1 MLARPGFPP
10 PIRPSYLQALGHNSL
25 HGPTVLLR
33 FQTGHTSNRPA
44 HDLLWTNRK
53 ALVFPPSVFR
63 PRCRDTE
70 IPTPTCLSVAFTAF
84 ALVSSHIF
92 LLGWITRYHTMA
104 NGTFFVSWE
113 LWQQMTFVLAMGI
126 AFVFLVGLMKLWWM
140 NRHMKKIEELDA
152 EKQVRTAQM
161 RRSGVSTNN
170 RRSRLGSEIPFGVK
184 ALESGVEV
192 DGVWVARMASLASRP
207 PDRKWSSKRKIKTPV
222 LIVDD
227 ASSSRRSGRGSVRA
241 GRITRREIIKPSA
254 QTGKK
259 LESLP
264 ILEGEFQLDGSGANH
279 RQPVN
284 HVDHEETRSPTREGR
299 GGQSGHFGP
308 LGRIQRSLKKMTSSE
323 SWNEQQKKQLGGQ
336 EAIEFRINAQA
347 RKPQRFYPQAAT
359 PTAPVRGMP
368 SQQSIP
374 QRKSSLHSNSDRL
387 PAEAAASGPS
397 GISGT
402 QTTRQPTTA
411 PRSRGPSHQ
420 TSRSSSI
427 SSGESFRTSIE
438 ELKEFA
444 PHSRAPPLEHHPV
457 FSSSDLTQASGEE
470 LTFGRRR
477 SRRSS
482 QRGHARHSSSED
494 RSTIH
499 DQQQH
504 DAASQLAPAT
514 ALRYPPN
521 SSRSAA
527 YIQQP
532 RPQSFT
538 SDQQPKTIG
547 ATSSAAQPSPTF
559 GPSDS

>member
-1 MLARPGFPP
+1 
-10 PIRPSYLQALGHNSL
+10 
-25 HGPTVLLR
+25 
-33 FQTGHTSNRPA
+33 
-44 HDLLWTNRK
+44 
-53 ALVFPPSVFR
+53 
-63 PRCRDTE
+63 
-70 IPTPTCLSVAFTAF
+70 
-84 ALVSSHIF
+84 
-92 LLGWITRYHTMA
+92 MA

-126 AFVFLVGLMKLWWM
+126 VFVFLVGLMKLWWM

-152 EKQVRTAQM
+152 EKQVRTAQI
-161 RRSGVSTNN
+161 RRSGLPTNN
-170 RRSRLGSEIPFGVK
+170 RRSRVGSEIPFGVK

-192 DGVWVARMASLASRP
+192 DGVWVARMASLASQP
-207 PDRKWSSKRKIKTPV
+207 PGRKWTSKRKMKTPA
-222 LIVDD
+222 LNVDD
-227 ASSSRRSGRGSVRA
+227 AGSSGGLGRGSVRA
-241 GRITRREIIKPSA
+241 GRITRREIVKPST

-264 ILEGEFQLDGSGANH
+264 IPEGELQSNGSGANH

-284 HVDHEETRSPTREGR
+284 HMDHEEAKSPTHEGR
-299 GGQSGHFGP
+299 GGQSGHLGP

-347 RKPQRFYPQAAT
+347 RKPRRFYPQSAT

-368 SQQSIP
+368 GQQSIP
-374 QRKSSLHSNSDRL
+374 QRRSSLHSNSDRS
-387 PAEAAASGPS
+387 PAEAATSGR
-397 GISGT
+397 GGVSGT
-402 QTTRQPTTA
+402 QPTRQPTTA
-411 PRSRGPSHQ
+411 PRSHEPRHQ

-427 SSGESFRTSIE
+427 SSVESFSTSIE

-444 PHSRAPPLEHHPV
+444 PRSRPPPLEHHPV

-470 LTFGRRR
+470 LTLGRRR

-499 DQQQH
+499 DQQQP
-504 DAASQLAPAT
+504 DAASQSAPAT

-532 RPQSFT
+532 RPQSFA
-538 SDQQPKTIG
+538 SDQQPRTIG
-547 ATSSAAQPSPTF
+547 GTCSAAQPSPTF
-559 GPSDS
+559 GPSDSYINTSTRKVNSNFEILPAGTFRQPEQHAPEEPASTCASVRSSFESQRSGRRKLQKKRTSSSYSK

>member
-1 MLARPGFPP
+1 
-10 PIRPSYLQALGHNSL
+10 
-25 HGPTVLLR
+25 
-33 FQTGHTSNRPA
+33 
-44 HDLLWTNRK
+44 
-53 ALVFPPSVFR
+53 
-63 PRCRDTE
+63 
-70 IPTPTCLSVAFTAF
+70 
-84 ALVSSHIF
+84 
-92 LLGWITRYHTMA
+92 MA

-161 RRSGVSTNN
+161 RRSGVSTSN
-170 RRSRLGSEIPFGVK
+170 RRSRIGSEIPFGVK

-241 GRITRREIIKPSA
+241 GRITRREIIRPSA

-264 ILEGEFQLDGSGANH
+264 ILEGEPQSDGSGANH

-284 HVDHEETRSPTREGR
+284 HVDHEEAWTPTREGR
-299 GGQSGHFGP
+299 GGQSGHLGP

-359 PTAPVRGMP
+359 STAPVRGMS

-374 QRKSSLHSNSDRL
+374 QRKSSLHSNSDGHR
-387 PAEAAASGPS
+387 AEAAASGPS

-402 QTTRQPTTA
+402 QPTRQPTTA
-411 PRSRGPSHQ
+411 PRSHGPSHQ

-444 PHSRAPPLEHHPV
+444 PRSRAPPLEHHPV

-514 ALRYPPN
+514 VLRYPPN

-532 RPQSFT
+532 RPQSFA
-538 SDQQPKTIG
+538 SDQQPRIIG
-547 ATSSAAQPSPTF
+547 GTSSAAQPSPTF

>member
-1 MLARPGFPP
+1 
-10 PIRPSYLQALGHNSL
+10 
-25 HGPTVLLR
+25 
-33 FQTGHTSNRPA
+33 
-44 HDLLWTNRK
+44 
-53 ALVFPPSVFR
+53 
-63 PRCRDTE
+63 
-70 IPTPTCLSVAFTAF
+70 
-84 ALVSSHIF
+84 
-92 LLGWITRYHTMA
+92 MA
-104 NGTFFVSWE
+104 NGTFFASWE

-126 AFVFLVGLMKLWWM
+126 ALVFLIGLMKLWWT

-161 RRSGVSTNN
+161 RRSGLSAN
-170 RRSRLGSEIPFGVK
+170 RRSRLGNEIPFGVK

-192 DGVWVARMASLASRP
+192 EGVWVARMASLASRP

-222 LIVDD
+222 LGLDD
-227 ASSSRRSGRGSVRA
+227 ANSSRRSGRGSVRA
-241 GRITRREIIKPSA
+241 GRITRRDIIRPSA

-264 ILEGEFQLDGSGANH
+264 FPEAESQSNASSANH
-279 RQPVN
+279 RHP
-284 HVDHEETRSPTREGR
+284 VDHMDHGEARSPTQED
-299 GGQSGHFGP
+299 SVVHSEHIGP

-323 SWNEQQKKQLGGQ
+323 SWTAQEKKQLGGQ
-336 EAIEFRINAQA
+336 EAIEFRMNAQA

-368 SQQSIP
+368 SHQPIP
-374 QRKSSLHSNSDRL
+374 QRTSSLRSNSDRS
-387 PAEAAASGPS
+387 PAEAAMSGSSEASGTKPS
-397 GISGT
+397 HRS
-402 QTTRQPTTA
+402 TTA
-411 PRSRGPSHQ
+411 PRSNEQRHHPSRASS
-420 TSRSSSI
+420 TSSA
-427 SSGESFRTSIE
+427 ESFDTSFE

-444 PHSRAPPLEHHPV
+444 PRSRPPPLEHHPV
-457 FSSSDLTQASGEE
+457 FSSSDQPQAPSE

-482 QRGHARHSSSED
+482 MQNGHRRQSSSED

-499 DQQQH
+499 DQQQQ
-504 DAASQLAPAT
+504 DAASQSGPAT

-527 YIQQP
+527 YIPQP

-538 SDQQPKTIG
+538 SDQQQRPIG
-547 ATSSAAQPSPTF
+547 AAATSSAAQPSPTF

>member
-1 MLARPGFPP
+1 
-10 PIRPSYLQALGHNSL
+10 
-25 HGPTVLLR
+25 
-33 FQTGHTSNRPA
+33 
-44 HDLLWTNRK
+44 
-53 ALVFPPSVFR
+53 
-63 PRCRDTE
+63 
-70 IPTPTCLSVAFTAF
+70 
-84 ALVSSHIF
+84 
-92 LLGWITRYHTMA
+92 MA
-104 NGTFFVSWE
+104 NGTFFASWE

-126 AFVFLVGLMKLWWM
+126 ALVFLIGLMKLWWT

-161 RRSGVSTNN
+161 RRSGLSAN

-222 LIVDD
+222 LGLDD

-241 GRITRREIIKPSA
+241 GRISRREIIRPSA

-264 ILEGEFQLDGSGANH
+264 LPEEESQSNGSNANH
-279 RQPVN
+279 RHSVN
-284 HVDHEETRSPTREGR
+284 DMDHGEARSPTQEDR
-299 GGQSGHFGP
+299 GGHSEHIGP

-323 SWNEQQKKQLGGQ
+323 SWTAQEKKQLGGQ
-336 EAIEFRINAQA
+336 QAIEFRINSQA
-347 RKPQRFYPQAAT
+347 RKPQRFYPQDAT

-368 SQQSIP
+368 SHQSIP
-374 QRKSSLHSNSDRL
+374 QRTSSLRSNSDRT
-387 PAEAAASGPS
+387 PAEAATPGSSETG
-397 GISGT
+397 GT
-402 QTTRQPTTA
+402 QPTHRSTTA
-411 PRSRGPSHQ
+411 PRSNEQQRHPSRASS
-420 TSRSSSI
+420 TSSA
-427 SSGESFRTSIE
+427 ESFDTSFE

-444 PHSRAPPLEHHPV
+444 PRSRPPPLEHHPV
-457 FSSSDLTQASGEE
+457 FSSSDQPQAPSE

-482 QRGHARHSSSED
+482 MQNGHRRQSSSED

-499 DQQQH
+499 DQQQQ
-504 DAASQLAPAT
+504 DAASQSAPAT

-527 YIQQP
+527 YIPQP

-538 SDQQPKTIG
+538 SDQQQRPIG
-547 ATSSAAQPSPTF
+547 AAASSSSAAQPSPTF